1 MGHLLCVRLQSTPS
15 ASGRAT
21 PQPSQTYTKGS
32 PFSRTCPL
40 MHEGHIKLLI
50 RAGRHRPHIGLQTG
64 QAIQGLLPAT
74 CNFSHR
80 GDDTPAPLAGTCKRG
95 RNAARLGP
103 KTKPLAIASS
113 QSPAYSKRVYL
124 SPGALGLMGAPAGA
138 GTPETPGAAGA
149 LGAPGAAGAAG
160 APGAKGAPGAPGAL
174 PPSAVAGL
182 KHMIPPLKP
191 PRILFFSVSSSRGNS
206 NGGATRRRSQGR

>member
-15 ASGRAT
+15 ASGRAV

-80 GDDTPAPLAGTCKRG
+80 GRRHPCPACRNMQTGQKRSAPRAVNETSRNRIFSEPGLLETRLFVTRSLGAHGGAGRSRDSGNTGCSGSVG
-95 RNAARLGP
+95 RTGCGGCTGCAGCQRRAGSTRRVTAFCGRRS
-103 KTKPLAIASS
+103 KAHDSSS
-113 QSPAYSKRVYL
+113 QTASHPIL
-124 SPGALGLMGAPAGA
+124 LGKLI
-138 GTPETPGAAGA
+138 
-149 LGAPGAAGAAG
+149 LG
-160 APGAKGAPGAPGAL
+160 
-174 PPSAVAGL
+174 
-182 KHMIPPLKP
+182 
-191 PRILFFSVSSSRGNS
+191 
-206 NGGATRRRSQGR
+206 Q